1 MAWFG
6 QSNPPPP
13 LPDDASRESTQQGVS
28 QSLDAIEQI
37 LSTPAP
43 LPVGGATEVTLQQ
56 VLQQVGADGVPP
68 KPLDGTATGMIGF
81 LRTILALLETVHST
95 TPGTDALRVEVVA
108 GGGGGGGGPV
118 TIADGDDVTQGAV
131 ADAAVAAGAAG
142 TNSAKLRRI
151 SADLSALLTK
161 VIAAPST
168 EAKQDAMIAL
178 LTAIAGSLAGTIAV
192 SGGLTDA
199 ELRASPVPVSATAL
213 PLPTG
218 ASTEATLAA
227 VLAKIIAAPATE
239 AKQDTGNTA
248 LANILAKIIAAPAT
262 EAKQDALNAL
272 VTIMSEWDE
281 TDRAKVNIIAGQVG
295 VAAGAGNSSA
305 STQRVVIATD
315 QAVVPVK
322 LTSEIGK
329 TTFSFYTNTS
339 QTPSASSAEDL
350 ITFNFAQGTAAPT
363 SGTSFVIPNGQT
375 LRITSL
381 TIEAR
386 GNNTATAQTSAFSL
400 RVNTAGAITT
410 GSTVMYRARV
420 ATPATANAVD
430 RITITFPQGLD
441 IVGDGTVEFGMTA
454 RSTYATNAP
463 TWFVHANGFLFTTA

>member
-28 QSLDAIEQI
+28 QSLDVIEQI

-168 EAKQDAMIAL
+168 EAKQDTMIAL
-178 LTAIAGSLAGTIAV
+178 LAAIAG

-199 ELRASPVPVSATAL
+199 ELRASAVPVSAAAL
-213 PLPTG
+213 PLPAG
-218 ASTEATLAA
+218 ASTETTLAA

-239 AKQDTGNTA
+239 AKQDTGNTT

-281 TDRAKVNIIAGQVG
+281 TDRAKVNPVVGQAG
-295 VAAGAGNSSA
+295 VAAGAGNVDA
-305 STQRVVIATD
+305 KTQRVVVAAD
-315 QAVVPVK
+315 QSIIPVK
-322 LTSEIGK
+322 LTHEVGK
-329 TTFSFYTNTS
+329 TTFSFYTTAS
-339 QTPSASSAEDL
+339 QTPSASSTEDL

-381 TIEAR
+381 IIEAR
-386 GNNTATAQTSAFSL
+386 GSSTATAQTSVFAL

-410 GSTVMYRARV
+410 GSTLMYRARV

-430 RITITFPQGLD
+430 RITITFPHGLD
-441 IVGDGTVEFGMTA
+441 IVGNGTVQFGMTA
-454 RSTYATNAP
+454 QSTYVTNAP